1 VTLFRHSD
9 WKIDLQV
16 LATLPEY
23 RGQGIGSRLLEIGL
37 AEGRNAGLDEFYLEA
52 SDDGHDLYEKFGFRD
67 LERIPIDLVQYGGN
81 CEAQVR
87 TMRILPN

>member
-1 VTLFRHSD
+1 M
-9 WKIDLQV
+9 
-16 LATLPEY
+16 
-23 RGQGIGSRLLEIGL
+23 
-37 AEGRNAGLDEFYLEA
+37 DEFYLEA

-67 LERIPIDLVQYGGN
+67 LERIPIDLVQYGGD